1 MVIEY
6 QIKYSNRKTL
16 NISVERDRSIIV
28 RAPHYLTA
36 DKIDKIVQS
45 KRQWI
50 KEKLNHTQKYPLV
63 TESKEFVSGETLM
76 YLGKNYQLH
85 VVDEEFEGIQFDQRF
100 KISKANQPKA
110 NELFKKW
117 YLKQALIKIEPLA
130 TKYAKSLG
138 VQYNQFKTSEMKY
151 RWGSCTPANNI
162 IFNWRII
169 KAPMYV
175 LEYLVVHELVHL
187 IENNHTPKFWNI
199 LSIQVPNYQKAKNW
213 LKKHGNILEVDF
225 YLV

>member
-1 MVIEY
+1 MIIEY

-36 DKIDKIVQS
+36 EKIEEIVQS

-63 TESKEFVSGETLM
+63 TENKEFVSGETLM
-76 YLGKNYQLH
+76 YLGRNYQLLI
-85 VVDEEFEGIQFDQRF
+85 VSEEIEGVEFDQRF
-100 KISKANQPKA
+100 KISKHNQPKA
-110 NELFKKW
+110 NELFKEW
-117 YLKQALIKIEPLA
+117 YLKQALKKIEPLA
-130 TKYAKSLG
+130 EKYAKSLG
-138 VQYNQFKTSEMKY
+138 VKYNEFKTSEMRY

-175 LEYLVVHELVHL
+175 LEYLVAHELVHL
-187 IENNHTPKFWNI
+187 IESNHTPRFWNI
-199 LSIQVPNYQKAKNW
+199 LSIQVPNYERAKNW
-213 LKKHGNILEVDF
+213 LKKNGQLLEVDF
-225 YLV
+225 

>member
-1 MVIEY
+1 MTFEY

-36 DKIDKIVQS
+36 EKIDKVVQS

-50 KEKLNHTQKYPLV
+50 KEKLNHTQKYPLIA
-63 TESKEFVSGETLM
+63 ENKEFVSGETLM
-76 YLGKNYQLH
+76 YLGKNYQLLI
-85 VVDEEFEGIQFDQRF
+85 VDEEIEGIDFDQRF
-100 KISKANQPKA
+100 KISKSNQPKA

-117 YLKQALIKIEPLA
+117 YLSQALKKIEPLA

-138 VQYNQFKTSEMKY
+138 VDYNQFKTSEMKY

-175 LEYLVVHELVHL
+175 LEYLVAHELVHL
-187 IENNHTPKFWNI
+187 MEDNHTPRFWNI
-199 LSIQVPNYQKAKNW
+199 LSIQVPNFEKAKAW
-213 LKKHGNILEVDF
+213 LKKNGQLLEVDF
-225 YLV
+225 

>member
-16 NISVERDRSIIV
+16 NISVERDRSIVV

-36 DKIDKIVQS
+36 DKIDQIVQS

-50 KEKLNHTQKYPLV
+50 KEKFNHTQKYPLI
-63 TESKEFVSGETLM
+63 TENKEFVSGETLM
-76 YLGKNYQLH
+76 YLGKNYQLLI
-85 VVDEEFEGIQFDQRF
+85 VDEEIAGIEFDQRF
-100 KISKANQPKA
+100 KISKFNQPKA
-110 NELFKKW
+110 NDLFKKW
-117 YLKQALIKIEPLA
+117 YLSQALKKIEPLA

-138 VQYNQFKTSEMKY
+138 VKYNQFKTSEMKY

-175 LEYLVVHELVHL
+175 LEYLVAHELVHL
-187 IENNHTPKFWNI
+187 IEDNHTPRFWNI
-199 LSIQVPNYQKAKNW
+199 LSIQVPNYEKAKNW
-213 LKKHGNILEVDF
+213 LKKNGQLLEVDF
-225 YLV
+225 

>member
-1 MVIEY
+1 MIIEY

-36 DKIDKIVQS
+36 EKIDKVVQS
-45 KRQWI
+45 KKKWI
-50 KEKLNHTQKYPLV
+50 KEKLNHTQKYPLIA
-63 TESKEFVSGETLM
+63 ENKEFVSGETLM
-76 YLGKNYQLH
+76 YLGRNYQLLI
-85 VVDEEFEGIQFDQRF
+85 VDEEIDGVEFDQRF
-100 KISKANQPKA
+100 KISKSNQPKA

-117 YLKQALIKIEPLA
+117 YLKQALKKIEPLA
-130 TKYAKSLG
+130 EKYAKSLG
-138 VQYNQFKTSEMKY
+138 VKYNEFKTSEMRY

-175 LEYLVVHELVHL
+175 LEYLVAHELVHL
-187 IENNHTPKFWNI
+187 IESNHTPRFWNI
-199 LSIQVPNYQKAKNW
+199 LSIQVPNYERAKNW
-213 LKKHGNILEVDF
+213 LKKNGQLLEVDF
-225 YLV
+225 

>member
-16 NISVERDRSIIV
+16 NISVERDRSIVV

-50 KEKLNHTQKYPLV
+50 KEKLNHSQKYPLV

-76 YLGKNYQLH
+76 YLGKNYQLL
-85 VVDEEFEGIQFDQRF
+85 VVDEEFEGIEFDQRF

-175 LEYLVVHELVHL
+175 LEYLVAHELVHL
-187 IENNHTPKFWNI
+187 IENNHTPRFWNI
-199 LSIQVPNYQKAKNW
+199 LSIQVPNYEKAKNW
-213 LKKHGNILEVDF
+213 LKKNGQLLEVDF
-225 YLV
+225 

>member
-1 MVIEY
+1 MTFEY

-28 RAPHYLTA
+28 RAPHHLTPE
-36 DKIDKIVQS
+36 KIEEIVQS

-50 KEKLNHTQKYPLV
+50 KEKLNHAQKYPLV
-63 TESKEFVSGETLM
+63 LESKEFVSGETLM
-76 YLGKNYQLH
+76 YLGRNYQLLII
-85 VVDEEFEGIQFDQRF
+85 DEEIEGIEFDQRF
-100 KISKANQPKA
+100 KISKSNQSKA

-117 YLKQALIKIEPLA
+117 YLKQALKKIEPLA
-130 TKYAKSLG
+130 KKYAKSLG
-138 VQYNQFKTSEMKY
+138 VEYNEFKTSEMKY

-175 LEYLVVHELVHL
+175 LEYLVAHELVHL
-187 IENNHTPKFWNI
+187 IENNHTPRFWNI
-199 LSIQVPNYQKAKNW
+199 LSIQVPNYEKAKNW
-213 LKKHGNILEVDF
+213 LKKNGQLLEVDF
-225 YLV
+225 

>member
-1 MVIEY
+1 MIIEY

-36 DKIDKIVQS
+36 EKIDKVVQS

-50 KEKLNHTQKYPLV
+50 KEKLNHTQKYPLI
-63 TESKEFVSGETLM
+63 TENKEFVSGETLM
-76 YLGKNYQLH
+76 YLGKNYQLL
-85 VVDEEFEGIQFDQRF
+85 VVDEEIEDIEFDQRF
-100 KISKANQPKA
+100 KISKSNQPKA

-117 YLKQALIKIEPLA
+117 YLSQALKKIEPLA
-130 TKYAKSLG
+130 TKYAKNLG
-138 VQYNQFKTSEMKY
+138 VEYNQFKTSEMKY

-175 LEYLVVHELVHL
+175 LEYLVAHELVHL
-187 IENNHTPKFWNI
+187 IEDNHTPRFWNI
-199 LSIQVPNYQKAKNW
+199 LSIQVPNYEKAKNW
-213 LKKHGNILEVDF
+213 LKKNGQLLEVDF
-225 YLV
+225 

>member
-1 MVIEY
+1 MKLKY

-28 RAPHYLTA
+28 RAPHHLTPE
-36 DKIDKIVQS
+36 KIEEIVQS

-50 KEKLNHTQKYPLV
+50 KEKLNHAQKYPLV
-63 TESKEFVSGETLM
+63 LESKEFVSGETLM
-76 YLGKNYQLH
+76 YLGRNYQLLII
-85 VVDEEFEGIQFDQRF
+85 DEEIEGIEFDQRF
-100 KISKANQPKA
+100 KISKSNQSKA

-117 YLKQALIKIEPLA
+117 YLKQALKKIEPLA
-130 TKYAKSLG
+130 KKYAKSLG
-138 VQYNQFKTSEMKY
+138 VEYNEFKTSEMKY

-175 LEYLVVHELVHL
+175 LEYLVAHELVHL
-187 IENNHTPKFWNI
+187 IENNHTPRFWNI
-199 LSIQVPNYQKAKNW
+199 LSIQVPNYEKAKNW
-213 LKKHGNILEVDF
+213 LKKNGQLLEVDF
-225 YLV
+225 

>member
-1 MVIEY
+1 MTFEY

-36 DKIDKIVQS
+36 EKIDKVVQS

-50 KEKLNHTQKYPLV
+50 KEKLNHTQKYPIQSD
-63 TESKEFVSGETLM
+63 SKEFVSGETLM
-76 YLGKNYQLH
+76 YLGKNYQLLI
-85 VVDEEFEGIQFDQRF
+85 VDEEIEGIELDQRF
-100 KISKANQPKA
+100 KISKSNQPKA

-117 YLKQALIKIEPLA
+117 YLNQALKKIEPLA

-138 VQYNQFKTSEMKY
+138 VEYNQFKTSEMKY

-175 LEYLVVHELVHL
+175 LEYLVAHELVHL
-187 IENNHTPKFWNI
+187 MEDNHTPRFWNI
-199 LSIQVPNYQKAKNW
+199 LSIQVPNYERAKNW
-213 LKKHGNILEVDF
+213 LKKNGQLLEVDF
-225 YLV
+225 

>member
-50 KEKLNHTQKYPLV
+50 KEKLNHAQKYPLV
-63 TESKEFVSGETLM
+63 AESKEFVSGETLM
-76 YLGKNYQLH
+76 YLGKNYQLL
-85 VVDEEFEGIQFDQRF
+85 VVDEEFEGIEFDQRF

-175 LEYLVVHELVHL
+175 LEYLVAHELVHL
-187 IENNHTPKFWNI
+187 IENNHTPRFWNI
-199 LSIQVPNYQKAKNW
+199 LSIQVPNYEKAKNW
-213 LKKHGNILEVDF
+213 LKKNGQLLEVDF
-225 YLV
+225 

>member
-6 QIKYSNRKTL
+6 QVKYSNRKTL
-16 NISVERDRSIIV
+16 NISVERDKSIVV

-50 KEKLNHTQKYPLV
+50 KEKLNHAQKYPLV

-76 YLGKNYQLH
+76 YLGKNYQLL
-85 VVDEEFEGIQFDQRF
+85 VIDEEFDGIEFEQRF
-100 KISKANQPKA
+100 KISKANQHKA

-175 LEYLVVHELVHL
+175 LEYLVAHELVHL
-187 IENNHTPKFWNI
+187 IENNHTPRFWNI
-199 LSIQVPNYQKAKNW
+199 LSIQVPNYEKAKNW
-213 LKKHGNILEVDF
+213 LKKNGQLLEIDF
-225 YLV
+225 

>member
-16 NISVERDRSIIV
+16 NISVERDRSIVV

-50 KEKLNHTQKYPLV
+50 KEKLNHAQKYPLV
-63 TESKEFVSGETLM
+63 SENKEFVSGETLM
-76 YLGKNYQLH
+76 YLGKNYQLL
-85 VVDEEFEGIQFDQRF
+85 VVDEEIEGIEFDQRF

-175 LEYLVVHELVHL
+175 LEYLVAHELVHL
-187 IENNHTPKFWNI
+187 IENNHTPRFWNI
-199 LSIQVPNYQKAKNW
+199 LSIQVPNYEKAKNW
-213 LKKHGNILEVDF
+213 LKKNGQLLEVDF
-225 YLV
+225 

>member
-1 MVIEY
+1 MIIEY

-16 NISVERDRSIIV
+16 NISVERDRSVIV

-36 DKIDKIVQS
+36 DKIDKIVQT

-50 KEKLNHTQKYPLV
+50 KEKLSHTQKYPLIS
-63 TESKEFVSGETLM
+63 ESKEFVSGETLM
-76 YLGKNYQLH
+76 YLGKNYQLL
-85 VVDEEFEGIQFDQRF
+85 VVDEEIDDIEFDQRF
-100 KISKANQPKA
+100 KISKYNQPKA

-117 YLKQALIKIEPLA
+117 YLRQALKKIEPLV

-138 VQYNQFKTSEMKY
+138 VEFNQFKTSEMKY
-151 RWGSCTPANNI
+151 RWGSCTPVNNI

-175 LEYLVVHELVHL
+175 LEYLVAHELVHL
-187 IENNHTPKFWNI
+187 LEDNHTSRFWNI
-199 LSIQVPNYQKAKNW
+199 LSIQVPNYLKAKNW
-213 LKKHGNILEVDF
+213 LKKNGQLLEVDF
-225 YLV
+225 

>member
-1 MVIEY
+1 MIIEY

-36 DKIDKIVQS
+36 EKIDKVVQS

-50 KEKLNHTQKYPLV
+50 KEKLNHTQKYPLIS
-63 TESKEFVSGETLM
+63 ESKEFVSGETLM
-76 YLGKNYQLH
+76 YLGKNYQLL
-85 VVDEEFEGIQFDQRF
+85 VVDEEIEDIEFDQRF
-100 KISKANQPKA
+100 KISKSNQPKA
-110 NELFKKW
+110 NEFFKKW
-117 YLKQALIKIEPLA
+117 YLSQALKKIEPLA

-138 VQYNQFKTSEMKY
+138 VEYNQFKTSEMKY

-169 KAPMYV
+169 KAPMFV
-175 LEYLVVHELVHL
+175 LEYLVAHELVHL
-187 IENNHTPKFWNI
+187 LEDNHTQRFWNI
-199 LSIQVPNYQKAKNW
+199 LSIQVPNYEKAKNW
-213 LKKHGNILEVDF
+213 LKKNGQLLEVDF
-225 YLV
+225 

>member
-16 NISVERDRSIIV
+16 NISVERDRSIVV

-50 KEKLNHTQKYPLV
+50 KEKLNHAQKYPLAS
-63 TESKEFVSGETLM
+63 ENKEFVSGETLM
-76 YLGKNYQLH
+76 YLGKNYQLL
-85 VVDEEFEGIQFDQRF
+85 VVDEEIEGIEFDQRF

-175 LEYLVVHELVHL
+175 LEYLVAHELVHL
-187 IENNHTPKFWNI
+187 IENNHTPRFWNI
-199 LSIQVPNYQKAKNW
+199 LSIQVPNYEKAKNW
-213 LKKHGNILEVDF
+213 LKKNGQLLEVDF
-225 YLV
+225 

>member
-1 MVIEY
+1 MIIEY

-36 DKIDKIVQS
+36 EKIDKIVQS

-63 TESKEFVSGETLM
+63 GDSKEFVSGETLM
-76 YLGKNYQLH
+76 YLGKNYQLL
-85 VVDEEFEGIQFDQRF
+85 VVDEEFEDIQFDQRF

-175 LEYLVVHELVHL
+175 LEYLVAHELVHL
-187 IENNHTPKFWNI
+187 LENNHTPRFWNI

-213 LKKHGNILEVDF
+213 LKKHGNVLEVDF
-225 YLV
+225 

>member
-1 MVIEY
+1 MIFEY

-28 RAPHYLTA
+28 RAPHHLA
-36 DKIDKIVQS
+36 PEKIEQIVQS

-50 KEKLNHTQKYPLV
+50 KEKLNHAQKYPEIA
-63 TESKEFVSGETLM
+63 ESKEFISGETLM
-76 YLGKNYQLH
+76 YLGKNYQLL
-85 VVDEEFEGIQFDQRF
+85 VVDEEIEGVEFDQRF
-100 KISKANQPKA
+100 RISKYSQPVAN
-110 NELFKKW
+110 NLFKKW
-117 YLKQALIKIEPLA
+117 YLNQALKKIEPLA

-175 LEYLVVHELVHL
+175 LEYLVAHELVHL
-187 IENNHTPKFWNI
+187 LENNHTPRFWNI
-199 LSIQVPNYQKAKNW
+199 LSVQVPNYEKAKDW
-213 LKKHGNILEVDF
+213 LKKNGHLLEVDF
-225 YLV
+225 